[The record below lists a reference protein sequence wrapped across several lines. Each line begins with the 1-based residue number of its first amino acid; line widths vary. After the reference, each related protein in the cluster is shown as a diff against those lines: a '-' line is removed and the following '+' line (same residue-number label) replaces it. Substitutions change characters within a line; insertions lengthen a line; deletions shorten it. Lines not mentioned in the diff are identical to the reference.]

1 MAETTTMQRKIAAL
15 RQLYDTVGKCELP
28 KWTSEQVA
36 EEIRKMAPAVRSEL
50 WRASVESYA
59 QFVEHE
65 AEEDERFT
73 NWAYF
78 QGSVYFCGAVLI

>member
-1 MAETTTMQRKIAAL
+1 MAKQTTQERKIAAL
-15 RQLYDTVGKCELP
+15 RALYDKVGKCQLP
-28 KWTSEQVA
+28 EWTSERVA
-36 EEIRKMAPAVRSEL
+36 EAIREMAPAIRSEL

-65 AEEDERFT
+65 AEEDERLT

-78 QGSVYFCGAVLI
+78 QGSVYFGSAVL